1 MDSSLS
7 KLPIGGLKLSPEL
20 VQIRLLP
27 DSGFSVTQMLRLLAE
42 HRINVTMV
50 SMDATDGEMSGIGC
64 IFAEDCTQAVAA
76 LQPLSGAIDLLS
88 PVGAITIFPH
98 QARLLLIGK
107 ILSALGQDGL
117 PVYGM
122 ASTHSALTL
131 TTDYRRLDDAVSAIC
146 RIVSLPE
153 NHAPFRPEF
162 RVKQF

>member
-1 MDSSLS
+1 MDSSFS
-7 KLPIGGLKLSPEL
+7 KLPIGGLKLSSEL

-27 DSGFSVTQMLRLLAE
+27 DSGFSVTEMLRLLAD

-50 SMDATDGEMSGIGC
+50 SLDATDGELTGIGC
-64 IFAEDCTQAVAA
+64 IFAEDRVPAESA
-76 LQPLSGAIDLLS
+76 LQSLAAAIDMLS
-88 PVGAITIFPH
+88 PVGALTIFPH

-107 ILSALGQDGL
+107 ILSALGEDGL

-122 ASTHSALTL
+122 ASSHSALTL
-131 TTDYRRLDDAVSAIC
+131 TTDYRRLDDAVSAVC

>member
-7 KLPIGGLKLSPEL
+7 KLPIGGLKLSSEL

-27 DSGFSVTQMLRLLAE
+27 NSGFSVTEMFRRLTE

-50 SMDATDGEMSGIGC
+50 SLDATDGELTGIGC
-64 IFAEDCTQAVAA
+64 IFAEDRVSAEAA
-76 LQPLSGAIDLLS
+76 LQPHAAAIDMLS
-88 PVGAITIFPH
+88 PVGALTIFPH
-98 QARLLLIGK
+98 QARLPLIGK
-107 ILSALGQDGL
+107 VLSAMSEDGL

-122 ASTHSALTL
+122 ASSHSALTL
-131 TTDYRRLDDAVSAIC
+131 TTDYRRLDDAVSAVC

-162 RVKQF
+162 RVKQR

>member
-1 MDSSLS
+1 MDASPA
-7 KLPIGGLKLSPEL
+7 KLPIGGLKLSSEL

-27 DSGFSVTQMLRLLAE
+27 NSDFSVREMLRRLAD

-50 SMDATDGEMSGIGC
+50 SLDAADGELTGIAC
-64 IFAEDCTQAVAA
+64 IFTEDRALAEVA
-76 LQPLSGAIDLLS
+76 LQPVACAIDMLS
-88 PVGAITIFPH
+88 PVGAVTIFPH

-107 ILSALGQDGL
+107 ILWVLGREGL

-122 ASTHSALTL
+122 ASSHSALTF
-131 TTDYRRLDDAVSAIC
+131 TTDYRRLDDAVSAVC

-162 RVKQF
+162 RVKQL

>member
-7 KLPIGGLKLSPEL
+7 KLPIGGLKLSSEL

-27 DSGFSVTQMLRLLAE
+27 DSGFSVTEMLRLLAD

-50 SMDATDGEMSGIGC
+50 SLDATDGELTGIGC
-64 IFAEDCTQAVAA
+64 IFAEDRVPAESA
-76 LQPLSGAIDLLS
+76 LQPLAAAIDMLS
-88 PVGAITIFPH
+88 PVGALTIFPH

-107 ILSALGQDGL
+107 ILSALGEDGL

-122 ASTHSALTL
+122 ASSHSALTL
-131 TTDYRRLDDAVSAIC
+131 TTDYRRLDDAVSAVC